1 MATQK
6 IRAAIY
12 IRVSTL
18 DQAREGYSL
27 EAQERTLRKWC
38 TDKGY
43 SVYDLYADKGISGKD
58 IEHRPEMNR
67 LLKDAESGNFDMVVF
82 WALSR
87 FTRSVSDLY
96 ITLEKFQRWNVSM
109 SSYTEA
115 FDTSTPMG
123 RAMIGIIGVFAQ
135 LEREL
140 TSERVFAALEER
152 AVQGKRTC
160 HEALGYDRSGKDT
173 FTINEKEARY
183 VRFCF
188 AEYLLRKNLS
198 EVAAEAKKRGFKGK
212 RGKIP
217 TAWTIQTILTRP
229 IYCGYNSFCGN
240 IYKGNYAPII
250 SAETYNRVQRL
261 LRRQGKIIG
270 RKAKEKGGNHV
281 KIISL
286 ELNSPEDSKSIY
298 GDIEIMD

>member
-1 MATQK
+1 MAVQK

-38 TDKGY
+38 ADRKY
-43 SVYDLYADKGISGKD
+43 EVADLYADRGISGKD
-58 IEHRPEMNR
+58 IEHRPEMGR
-67 LLKDAESGNFDMVVF
+67 LLQDAEKGNFDMVVF

-96 ITLEKFQRWNVSM
+96 ITLEKFQRRNVSM
-109 SSYTEA
+109 ASYTEA

-123 RAMIGIIGVFAQ
+123 RAMIGVIGVFAQ

-140 TSERVFAALEER
+140 TSERVFAAMEER
-152 AVQGKRTC
+152 AAQGKRTC
-160 HEALGYDRSGKDT
+160 HEVLGYDKVGKDT
-173 FTINEKEARY
+173 FTINEKEAEY

-188 AEYLLRKNLS
+188 SEYLLRKNLS
-198 EVAAEAKKRGFKGK
+198 EVAEEARERGYKGK
-212 RGKIP
+212 RGKFP
-217 TAWTIQTILTRP
+217 KASSVRTILTRP

-240 IYKGNYAPII
+240 IYRGDYEPII
-250 SAETYNRVQRL
+250 GTDTYNRVQRIL
-261 LRRQGKIIG
+261 KQRGKNIG
-270 RKAKEKGGNHV
+270 RKAAERDGHQG
-281 KIISL
+281 IS
-286 ELNSPEDSKSIY
+286 NCQGRKK
-298 GDIEIMD
+298 

>member
-1 MATQK
+1 MAVQK

-38 TDKGY
+38 VDKKY
-43 SVYDLYADKGISGKD
+43 EVTDLYADRGISGKD
-58 IEHRPEMNR
+58 IEHRPEMGR
-67 LLKDAESGNFDMVVF
+67 LLQDAEKRNFDMVVF

-96 ITLEKFQRWNVSM
+96 TTLEKFQRWNVSM
-109 SSYTEA
+109 ASYTEA

-140 TSERVFAALEER
+140 TSERVFAAMEER
-152 AVQGKRTC
+152 AAQGKRTC
-160 HEALGYDRSGKDT
+160 HEVLGYDKSGKDT
-173 FTINEKEARY
+173 FTINEKEAEY

-188 AEYLLRKNLS
+188 SEYLLRKNLS
-198 EVAAEAKKRGFKGK
+198 EVATEARERGYVGK

-217 TAWTIQTILTRP
+217 CAYSVQKIITRP
-229 IYCGYNSFCGN
+229 VYCGYNLFCEN
-240 IYKGNYAPII
+240 IYKGGHEPII
-250 SAETYNRVQRL
+250 DVPTYNRVQRL
-261 LRRQGKIIG
+261 LLRQGKLIG
-270 RKAKEKGGNHV
+270 HKRKKPLH
-281 KIISL
+281 IIS
-286 ELNSPEDSKSIY
+286 E
-298 GDIEIMD
+298 